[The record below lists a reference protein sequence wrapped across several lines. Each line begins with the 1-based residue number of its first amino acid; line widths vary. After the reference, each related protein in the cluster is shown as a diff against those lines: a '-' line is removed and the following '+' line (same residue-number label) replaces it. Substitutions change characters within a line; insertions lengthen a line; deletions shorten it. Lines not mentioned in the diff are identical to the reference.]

1 MRINMKPILTATAL
15 SAFCL
20 SSAHAGLVAYY
31 SFDSDFTDAEATTGG
46 GTLTGTAAVISS
58 AAGDVAAG
66 SGAARLDGS
75 GSMSLAE
82 TLTYGSTDSWSVAFW
97 GKRDSDADIRAGMVL
112 ADSPSFIWTPD
123 NPSSSAVNGL
133 RNRAASGGSGSGP
146 GQRDTQYDDST
157 TDYTLYNHWAV
168 VADGSGVTKNI
179 KIYLNGDEVVS
190 KDDALVDTVFS
201 TFGGWGGNALN
212 NYDGV
217 IDELYIYD
225 EAISESAVQALVPEP
240 GSLALLGFGGLF
252 MLRRRR

>member
-1 MRINMKPILTATAL
+1 MSIGMKPILTATAL

-20 SSAHAGLVAYY
+20 SPAHAGLVAYY
-31 SFDSDFTDAEATTGG
+31 SFDSGFTDAQATTGG
-46 GTLTGTAAVISS
+46 GTMTGTEGAITTTAA
-58 AAGDVAAG
+58 DVAVGA
-66 SGAARLDGS
+66 GAARMS
-75 GSMSLAE
+75 GNGFMSLAE
-82 TLTYGSTDSWSVAFW
+82 TLTYGSADSWSVAFW

-112 ADSPSFIWTPD
+112 ADSLSFIWTPD
-123 NPSSSAVNGL
+123 NDSVVNGL
-133 RNRAASGGSGSGP
+133 RNRSSINANGSGP
-146 GQRDTQYDDST
+146 NQEDTQYDDDT
-157 TDYTLYNHWAV
+157 ADYTVYNHWAV
-168 VADGSGVTKNI
+168 VADGSGATKNI

-240 GSLALLGFGGLF
+240 GSFALLGLGGLF
-252 MLRRRR
+252 AMRRRRRI